1 MEEKDIRE
9 QETQEDLD
17 NLTRLKDL
25 LDEWKMYYLER
36 AEPEKG
42 AVLERSERKA
52 SIISGCG
59 SC

>member
-36 AEPEKG
+36 AE
-42 AVLERSERKA
+42 RKA